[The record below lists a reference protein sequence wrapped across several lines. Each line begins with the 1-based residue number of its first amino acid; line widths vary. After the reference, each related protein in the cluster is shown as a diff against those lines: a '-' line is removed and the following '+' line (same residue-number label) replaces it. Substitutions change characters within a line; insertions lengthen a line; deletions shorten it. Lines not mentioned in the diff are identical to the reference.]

1 MSGWLFLS
9 IGIATALVDFAVG
22 LAWSRRT
29 VDDLPRNPDGTQGSA
44 EAINRLGGILM
55 IVAPLFLLVF
65 AAIAFGMWPIDG
77 VEPIAFD

>member
-1 MSGWLFLS
+1 MSGWLFLA
-9 IGIATALVDFAVG
+9 IGAAAALLDFAVG

-55 IVAPLFLLVF
+55 MVAPLFLVVF
-65 AAIAFGMWPIDG
+65 AAIAFGIWPIDG